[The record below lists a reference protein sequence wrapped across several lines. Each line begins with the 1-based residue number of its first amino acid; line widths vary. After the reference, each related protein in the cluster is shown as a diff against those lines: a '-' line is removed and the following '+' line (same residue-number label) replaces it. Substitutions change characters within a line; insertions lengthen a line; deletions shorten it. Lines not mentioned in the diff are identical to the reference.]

1 MTSRVTQKKRMRN
14 VVGSEIGAGG
24 IGFDAKRW
32 MEDYGLEGANEARAG
47 DDAAVSSQRGRGRQQ
62 K

>member
-1 MTSRVTQKKRMRN
+1 MRN

-47 DDAAVSSQRGRGRQQ
+47 DDAAVSSQRGRGRRR